1 MTTRGHVGRIALLTL
16 AITGSGCATRKEET
30 APPADARTQEEA
42 AVAKTLECTLTGP
55 AQVKAGEPVELVF
68 KLTNPTKE
76 PLYVLKWHTPLEGIR
91 NDIFLVSRDGAAS
104 ALPYGGPMMKR
115 APPTASSYA
124 TLAPGESVE
133 GTVDVAPAYGL
144 QEPGTYRITFQGPL
158 MDVTSDQAKVPALA
172 GEYHDVALKCPEVV
186 VTVT

>member
-1 MTTRGHVGRIALLTL
+1 MTRGHVGRIALLTL
-16 AITGSGCATRKEET
+16 AITGAGCASRKEET
-30 APPADARTQEEA
+30 APPADARQQEEA
-42 AVAKTLECTLTGP
+42 AVAKTLECSLSGP

-91 NDIFLVSRDGAAS
+91 NNIFTVTRADSAAELS
-104 ALPYGGPMMKR
+104 YGGPMMKR
-115 APPTASSYA
+115 GPPDASSYA
-124 TLAPGESVE
+124 TIAPGESVE
-133 GTVDVAPAYGL
+133 GTVDAALAYGL
-144 QEPGTYRITFQGPL
+144 QEPGTYRITFRGPL

>member
-1 MTTRGHVGRIALLTL
+1 MTRGHVGRIALLTL

-42 AVAKTLECTLTGP
+42 AVAKTLECALTGP

-91 NDIFLVSRDGAAS
+91 NDIFQVSREGAAAELS
-104 ALPYGGPMMKR
+104 YGGPMMKR
-115 APPTASSYA
+115 APPDASSYA

-133 GTVDVAPAYGL
+133 GRVDVAPAYGV
-144 QEPGTYRITFQGPL
+144 QEPGTYRITFRGPL
-158 MDVTSDQAKVPALA
+158 MDVTSDKAKVPALA
-172 GEYHDVALKCPEVV
+172 GDYHDVALKCPEVV